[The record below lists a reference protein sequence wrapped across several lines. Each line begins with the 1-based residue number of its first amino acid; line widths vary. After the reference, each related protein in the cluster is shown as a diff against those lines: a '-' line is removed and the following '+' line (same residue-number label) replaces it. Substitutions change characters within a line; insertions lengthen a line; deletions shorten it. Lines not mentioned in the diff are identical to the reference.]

1 MKLKLKLNKNYRNI
15 NYKVVAT
22 SLIAITLVG
31 ITGISIGRF
40 YGKSPISMNI
50 IMDGISAVGEG
61 INTGF
66 TFVKDEFDDLI
77 KYRENARI
85 VEETSTQN
93 QELQQQVIDF
103 KNELESVESLEKL
116 KKGLDYID
124 ESYKQSAISTSVVSK
139 NDGNWYETVVLGA
152 GEAQG
157 IKENSVVINGSGVV
171 GIVYEVS
178 QNYSKAISLLD
189 TKSSISFK
197 LVSNGEYQGVLT
209 ENVTL
214 EDKESYREKGFL
226 YGYVFDSGYEI
237 LPGDI
242 ITTSGIGLY
251 PEGIP
256 IGEVDKVI
264 DDKNSS
270 MKYVIVRPY
279 VNFKNIDDVIVV
291 EPREID

>member
-1 MKLKLKLNKNYRNI
+1 MKLKLNKNYRNI

-40 YGKSPISMNI
+40 YGKSPISISI

-66 TFVKDEFDDLI
+66 TFAKDEFDDLI

-85 VEETSTQN
+85 VEESNIQN
-93 QELQQQVIDF
+93 QELQQQVIDL
-103 KNELESVESLEKL
+103 KNELEDVESLEKL
-116 KKGLDYID
+116 KKGLDYVD

-197 LVSNGEYQGVLT
+197 LVSNGDYQGVLT
-209 ENVTL
+209 ENLTL

-251 PEGIP
+251 PEGMP

-264 DDKNSS
+264 DDKNTS

-279 VNFKNIDDVIVV
+279 VNFKNIDNVIVV

>member
-1 MKLKLKLNKNYRNI
+1 MKLKLNKNYRNI
-15 NYKVVAT
+15 NYKVIAT

-40 YGKSPISMNI
+40 YGKSPISISI

-66 TFVKDEFDDLI
+66 TFAKDEFDDLI

-85 VEETSTQN
+85 VEESNIQN
-93 QELQQQVIDF
+93 QELQQQVIDL
-103 KNELESVESLEKL
+103 KNELEDVESLEKL
-116 KKGLDYID
+116 KKGLDYVD

-197 LVSNGEYQGVLT
+197 LVSNGDYQGVLT
-209 ENVTL
+209 ENLTL

-251 PEGIP
+251 PEGMP

-264 DDKNSS
+264 DDKNTS

-279 VNFKNIDDVIVV
+279 VNFKNIDNVIVV